1 MRAVEFGPVPLSER
15 TQSAFDLF
23 LIFAGANIVATT
35 LQVGAA
41 LAPDYPP
48 RLAMALIVAGTVLGS
63 ALVAVLA
70 PIGPRLGVPSVVAAR
85 AVLGLRGAAA
95 VALLLY
101 LTNFAWIAIN
111 NQIAAS
117 VSAQAVGHPGAARL
131 LNGLLGV
138 MATAIVAGGP
148 RAVGRADR
156 VAVPVMLLVG
166 VLLTAALIG
175 AVILAMPEK
184 KDA

>member
-1 MRAVEFGPVPLSER
+1 
-15 TQSAFDLF
+15 
-23 LIFAGANIVATT
+23 
-35 LQVGAA
+35 
-41 LAPDYPP
+41 
-48 RLAMALIVAGTVLGS
+48 
-63 ALVAVLA
+63 
-70 PIGPRLGVPSVVAAR
+70 VPSVVAAR

-138 MATAIVAGGP
+138 WPLPSSREVLGP
-148 RAVGRADR
+148 W
-156 VAVPVMLLVG
+156 AVP
-166 VLLTAALIG
+166 TAS
-175 AVILAMPEK
+175 PCP
-184 KDA
+184 